1 MAESG
6 PARRPAL
13 TFSRRRVLG
22 AAGVVGAAGLAGGGF
37 ALGSALAG
45 PSVKDTSA
53 GDEIPFYG
61 VHQAGI
67 ATPTQD
73 RIVFAAFDLTTSD
86 PAELKSMLETWTAA
100 AVAITAGKQVGD
112 NEKHPLSPPD
122 DTGEAVGL
130 PPSQLTVTIGF
141 GPSLFDERLGLA
153 HLKPAKLASLP
164 HFPGDQLQDRKSGGD
179 ICIQA
184 CANDPQ
190 VAFHAVRN
198 LARLGRGVVATRW
211 LQLGFGK
218 TSSTSTSQATPRNLF
233 GFRDGTNNIKGEDAV
248 AMDQFVWVGDETD
261 QPWMKGGSYLVA
273 RRINMHIETWDRDS
287 LQDQEAVFG
296 RYKLS
301 GAPLTGTQEFDTAD
315 LAARDAKGQD
325 VIPAKAHIRLA
336 APSNHGG
343 AKILRRGYSFSDGA
357 DPTLDDL
364 DAGLFFIAY
373 QKDPESQFIAIQKA
387 LAGNDALNEYI
398 VHTGSAIFA
407 CPGGLRDG
415 QTWGDWLS

>member
-1 MAESG
+1 MK
-6 PARRPAL
+6 
-13 TFSRRRVLG
+13 FSRRRMLG
-22 AAGVVGAAGLAGGGF
+22 AAGVIGAAGLAGGGF
-37 ALGSALAG
+37 ALGSAVAG
-45 PSVKDTSA
+45 PAAKDTSA
-53 GDEIPFYG
+53 GDEVPFYG

-73 RIVFAAFDLTTSD
+73 RMVYAAFDLTTSD
-86 PAELKSMLETWTAA
+86 PAALKSMLETWTAA
-100 AVAITAGKQVGD
+100 AVSITAGQQVGD

-153 HLKPAKLASLP
+153 RLKPSKLVKLP
-164 HFPGDQLQDRKSGGD
+164 HFAGDELQPRKSDGD

-198 LARLGRGVVATRW
+198 LTRLGRGVVATRW
-211 LQLGFGK
+211 VQLGFGK

-233 GFRDGTNNIKGEDAV
+233 GFRDGTNNIKSEDAA
-248 AMDQFVWVGDETD
+248 AMDKFVWVGEEAD
-261 QPWMKGGSYLVA
+261 QPWMKGGSFLVA

-301 GAPLTGTQEFDTAD
+301 GAPLTGTQEFEAVD
-315 LAARDAKGQD
+315 LAAKDAQGED

-336 APSNHGG
+336 APSSHGG

-357 DPTLDDL
+357 DPTLGDF

-373 QKDPESQFIAIQKA
+373 QNDPESQFIAIQKS

-407 CPGGLRDG
+407 CPGGLSEG
-415 QTWGDWLS
+415 QTWADWLA

>member
-1 MAESG
+1 MPEERQVGAYG
-6 PARRPAL
+6 MK
-13 TFSRRRVLG
+13 FSRRRMLG
-22 AAGVVGAAGLAGGGF
+22 AAGVIGAAGLTGGGF
-37 ALGSALAG
+37 ALGAALS
-45 PSVKDTSA
+45 PSGKDTSA
-53 GDEIPFYG
+53 GDEVPFHG

-67 ATPTQD
+67 ATPTPD
-73 RIVFAAFDLTTSD
+73 RMVFAAFDVTATQAADVL
-86 PAELKSMLETWTAA
+86 SMLETWTGA
-100 AVAITAGKQVGD
+100 AVAMTAGEQVGE

-141 GPSLFDERLGLA
+141 GPSLFDDRFGFA
-153 HLKPAKLASLP
+153 KLKPGKLTQLP
-164 HFPGDQLQDRKSGGD
+164 HFVGDQLDARKSDGD

-198 LARLGRGVVATRW
+198 LTRLGRGTVATRW

-218 TSSTSTSQATPRNLF
+218 TSSTSTAQGTPRNLF
-233 GFRDGTNNIKGEDAV
+233 GFKDGTNNIKAEDVA
-248 AMDQFVWVGDETD
+248 AMDKFVWVGDDAD

-273 RRINMHIETWDRDS
+273 RRINMRIETWDRDS
-287 LQDQEAVFG
+287 LLDQEAVFG
-296 RYKLS
+296 RSKLS
-301 GAPLTGTQEFDTAD
+301 GAPLTGKQEFDTPD
-315 LAARDAKGQD
+315 LGAKDAKGD
-325 VIPAKAHIRLA
+325 VVIPAGAHIRLA

-343 AKILRRGYSFSDGA
+343 ARILRRGYSFSDGA
-357 DPTLDDL
+357 DPTLGAF

-373 QKDPESQFIAIQKA
+373 QNDPESQFIAIQRM

-407 CPGGLRDG
+407 CPGGLQPG
-415 QTWGDWLS
+415 ETWADKLA

>member
-1 MAESG
+1 MTESG
-6 PARRPAL
+6 SGRRPAL
-13 TFSRRRVLG
+13 KFSRRRVLG

-45 PSVKDTSA
+45 PPGNDTSA

-73 RIVFAAFDLTTSD
+73 RMVFAAFDLTTSD
-86 PAELKSMLETWTAA
+86 AAALKSLLATWTAA
-100 AVAITAGKQVGD
+100 AAAITAGKQVGD
-112 NEKHPLSPPD
+112 NQAHPLLPPD

-130 PPSQLTVTIGF
+130 RPSQLTVTVGF
-141 GPSLFDERLGLA
+141 GPSLFDDRLRLA
-153 HLKPAKLASLP
+153 TLKPAKLARLP
-164 HFPGDQLQDRKSGGD
+164 HFAGDQLQDRKSDGD

-198 LARLGRGVVATRW
+198 LTRLGRGVVATRW

-233 GFRDGTNNIKGEDAV
+233 GFRDGTNNIKSEDTA
-248 AMDQFVWVGDETD
+248 AMDRFVWVGDEAD
-261 QPWMKGGSYLVA
+261 QAWMRGGSYLVA

-301 GAPLTGTQEFDTAD
+301 GAPLTGTQEFDTVD
-315 LAARDAKGQD
+315 LAAKDADGQD
-325 VIPAKAHIRLA
+325 VIPSGAHIRLA

-357 DPTLDDL
+357 DPTLGDF

-373 QKDPESQFIAIQKA
+373 QNDPESQFIAIQKA

-407 CPGGLRDG
+407 CPGGLNEG
-415 QTWGDWLS
+415 QTWGDWLP